1 MERSITA
8 ETKIYPNF
16 PKKFKSKKNYTTDE
30 EFDEICVNFLAEWS
44 QIDSTTRSG
53 SVPSEGYQKISSS
66 KKKESRKI
74 KFLKF
79 VGEFL

>member
-44 QIDSTTRSG
+44 QIDSTTKSG
-53 SVPSEGYQKISSS
+53 SVPSEGYLKISPQ
-66 KKKESRKI
+66 KKRNQEKLNS
-74 KFLKF
+74 
-79 VGEFL
+79 